1 MLAAAKERGGRALVF
16 VIVVT
21 AIDINNVGVTT
32 IDIGIDLNNGAGI
45 TTIDIGINFNK
56 GASTCISH
64 AGADVTSPPRRFRKN
79 LYHEIREARRARAS
93 TEDLCPPQSRAAI
106 GPFFDR
112 RWIVVKLSPVLRSA
126 GNCGVSDA

>member
-1 MLAAAKERGGRALVF
+1 MGRDGERRGPGEAAEEARDEGRAGAQVGVRSTCWLPRRSEGGRALIF

-21 AIDINNVGVTT
+21 ATDINNVG
-32 IDIGIDLNNGAGI
+32 II
-45 TTIDIGINFNK
+45 TIDIGINFNK

-106 GPFFDR
+106 GPFDH
-112 RWIVVKLSPVLRSA
+112 
-126 GNCGVSDA
+126 

>member
-1 MLAAAKERGGRALVF
+1 MLAAAKERGGRALIF

-21 AIDINNVGVTT
+21 AVVISNVG
-32 IDIGIDLNNGAGI
+32 II
-45 TTIDIGINFNK
+45 TIDIGINFNK

-106 GPFFDR
+106 GPFDH
-112 RWIVVKLSPVLRSA
+112 
-126 GNCGVSDA
+126 

>member
-1 MLAAAKERGGRALVF
+1 MLAAAKERGGRALIF

-21 AIDINNVGVTT
+21 AIDINNVG
-32 IDIGIDLNNGAGI
+32 II
-45 TTIDIGINFNK
+45 TIDIGINFNK

-112 RWIVVKLSPVLRSA
+112 RWTVAKSFRQQPPALGGGDSA
-126 GNCGVSDA
+126 REA